1 MSQAESETA
10 ILTNSHRGG
19 DHFGE
24 ITEMVGSGNG
34 KSEIAGFKASLEEL
48 A

>member
-1 MSQAESETA
+1 MSRTESETA
-10 ILTNSHRGG
+10 VFANSHRVG

-34 KSEIAGFKASLEEL
+34 KSEIAGFEVSLEEL